1 MGPLK
6 KKCIVYVDKKEEMQK
21 DWILIQWLK
30 KHSARAY
37 KTKATIN
44 MDAVRGFAYFF
55 SPSVKCLKKYMHNRS
70 EPTSIWVL
78 CVGVTDYRAVL
89 ENNTMNMQW

>member
-1 MGPLK
+1 MNTL
-6 KKCIVYVDKKEEMQK
+6 
-21 DWILIQWLK
+21 
-30 KHSARAY
+30 
-37 KTKATIN
+37 
-44 MDAVRGFAYFF
+44 FF
-55 SPSVKCLKKYMHNRS
+55 PPNVKCLKKYMHNRS